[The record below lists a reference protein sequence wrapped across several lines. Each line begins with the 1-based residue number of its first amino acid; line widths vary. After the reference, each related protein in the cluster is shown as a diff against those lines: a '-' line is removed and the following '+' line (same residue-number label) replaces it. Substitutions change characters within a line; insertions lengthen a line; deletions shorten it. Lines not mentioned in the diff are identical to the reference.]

1 MKIEFKKS
9 FKEDLK
15 KIKDKKTLQKVKKLI
30 NAIEKAKS
38 LRNIQNMDIKK
49 IKGYEDYYRIRL
61 ENYRVGIKLEGDK
74 VIFVRILHRK
84 DIYKYFP

>member
-61 ENYRVGIKLEGDK
+61 GNYRVGIKLEGDK